1 MGFSFSLF
9 VINNCGKSTFS
20 KSKGW
25 LTHTFHRDVWRQTRT
40 DDTSF
45 QMGFLFLFFYLF
57 FDMSFQMEFQILQM
71 GLFVIIF
78 QLKEL
83 LCCRTDTV
91 CTVFNLTISAQNLE
105 GWVYSQAGYFRSLLT
120 NVNHLVFTMKG
131 TGFFLQNF
139 LLNWTEVNEPT
150 DIPCWVW
157 KSWAGI
163 YK

>member
-1 MGFSFSLF
+1 M
-9 VINNCGKSTFS
+9 
-20 KSKGW
+20 
-25 LTHTFHRDVWRQTRT
+25 HTFHRDVWQETRT

-71 GLFVIIF
+71 SLFVIIF

-105 GWVYSQAGYFRSLLT
+105 G
-120 NVNHLVFTMKG
+120 
-131 TGFFLQNF
+131 
-139 LLNWTEVNEPT
+139 
-150 DIPCWVW
+150 
-157 KSWAGI
+157 
-163 YK
+163 